1 MHFIS
6 TTYKLTRT
14 EINTKSAKY
23 LYQIVDQNGNIASER
38 KSNREYVGC
47 SLSGWFF
54 FGRLDLIG
62 KGDHKK
68 RMQNCIDY
76 KQPNIHAE
84 VVVLEQ

>member
-38 KSNREYVGC
+38 KSNREYVAC